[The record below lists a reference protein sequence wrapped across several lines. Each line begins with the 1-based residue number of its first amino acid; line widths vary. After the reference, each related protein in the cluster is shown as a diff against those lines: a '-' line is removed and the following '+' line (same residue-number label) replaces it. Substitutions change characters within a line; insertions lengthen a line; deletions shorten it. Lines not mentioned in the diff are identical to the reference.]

1 LSFGHEN
8 KLEKNTAKY
17 TMESVHLPK
26 IQPYSMK
33 FVSEKIIDAIID
45 ELDNLSEENYEQQ
58 MEAFAEAQPVV
69 IAYLFDDENTHL
81 LTEDEKG
88 FLHYICLIMW
98 LSYERVNGKTEPVGE
113 NEIGE
118 AEEKNYAVLEAS
130 TATKF
135 RQRVDAFFE
144 EYPQEDLLAFIEEAV
159 LEDENEPDA
168 LVTKEG
174 REPLFIAAKSVL
186 DCFLQG

>member
-1 LSFGHEN
+1 
-8 KLEKNTAKY
+8 
-17 TMESVHLPK
+17 MESVHLPK
-26 IQPYSMK
+26 IQPNSMK

-45 ELDNLSEENYEQQ
+45 ELDNMSEDNYEQQ
-58 MEAFAEAQPVV
+58 MEAFSDAQPVV

-88 FLHYICLIMW
+88 FLHYICLITW
-98 LSYERVNGKTEPVGE
+98 LSYERINGKTEPVGE

-144 EYPQEDLLAFIEEAV
+144 GYPQEDLLAFIEEAV
-159 LEDENEPDA
+159 LEDEDDPEA

-174 REPLFIAAKSVL
+174 REPLFVAAKSVL
-186 DCFLQG
+186 DCFLQGE